1 MREEKAM
8 ATIYEEVSR
17 TFNEYLLIPRLTKK
31 THLPDEVSLKTPIT
45 RFRRGEQPDIE
56 LNIPFTSAIMQAVS
70 DDRLAIALAL
80 QGGLSFIYSSQSIK
94 DQAAMVQ
101 KVKRFKLGFV
111 ESRYNLTKDAT
122 LSDVVRIKEK
132 TDHSTITITSDGSPH
147 GKLEGI
153 ITSRDWR
160 VPQMDLSTPVVDFM
174 TPFES
179 LICGEDG
186 ITLNEA
192 YDRLW
197 EHKLSVLPIINGQIL
212 TALVFRKDY
221 DSDEQNP
228 SALMDERKSYMVGA
242 GVNTHDYRKRI
253 PVLVESGADVLCI
266 DSSDGYS
273 EYQKDVISFVRDSYG
288 DTVKIGAGNVVDG
301 YAFRYLADAG
311 ADFIKIGVGGG
322 SICITREQKG
332 IGRGQATAILEV
344 AKARDQ
350 YYEETGI
357 YVPIASDGGIV
368 QDYHVTL
375 ALAMGAD
382 FVMLGRYFA
391 RFEEAPGRRYRVN
404 GNFVKEYWGEG
415 SNRARNWARYD
426 RHDTRQMTFEEG
438 VDSYVPY
445 AGPLKDNLSI
455 TLAKI
460 KSTMVNSGC
469 MSIGEFR
476 ERATLTVVSQMS
488 LNEGSAHDVI
498 LKEQSF

>member
-1 MREEKAM
+1 M
-8 ATIYEEVSR
+8 AKIYEEVSR

-31 THLPDEVSLKTPIT
+31 EHFPDEVSLKTPIT
-45 RFRRGEQPDIE
+45 RFRKGERPDIE

-94 DQAAMVQ
+94 DQAAMIR
-101 KVKRFKLGFV
+101 KVKQFKLGFV
-111 ESRYNLTKDAT
+111 ESRYNLTKEAT

-147 GKLEGI
+147 GMLEGI

-174 TPFES
+174 TPFDN

-186 ITLNEA
+186 ITLDEA
-192 YDRLW
+192 YDKLW
-197 EHKLSVLPIINGQIL
+197 DHKLSVLPIIHGRTL
-212 TALVFRKDY
+212 SALVFRKDY

-228 SALMDERKSYMVGA
+228 SALMDEKKSYMVGA

-253 PVLVESGADVLCI
+253 PILVESGADVLCI

-273 EYQKDVISFVRDSYG
+273 EYQKDVIDFVRDSYG
-288 DTVKIGAGNVVDG
+288 DRVKIGAGNVVDG

-344 AKARDQ
+344 AKARDA
-350 YYEETGI
+350 YYEQTGI
-357 YVPIASDGGIV
+357 YIPIASDGGIV

-426 RHDTRQMTFEEG
+426 KQDSRQMTFEEG

-445 AGPLKDNLSI
+445 AGPLKDNLTI

-469 MSIGEFR
+469 MSIKEFR
-476 ERATLTVVSQMS
+476 KEATLTVVSQMS

>member
-1 MREEKAM
+1 M
-8 ATIYEEVSR
+8 AKIYDEVSR

-31 THLPDEVSLKTPIT
+31 EHLPDQVSLKTPIC
-45 RFRRGEQPDIE
+45 RFKKGETPDIS

-94 DQAAMVQ
+94 EQAEMIR
-101 KVKRFKLGFV
+101 KVKQFKLGFV
-111 ESRYNLTKDAT
+111 ESRYNLTTKAT

-147 GKLEGI
+147 GELQGI
-153 ITSRDWR
+153 ITDRDWR
-160 VPQMDLSTPVVDFM
+160 VPQMALETPVIDFM
-174 TPFES
+174 TPFDK
-179 LICGEDG
+179 LICGHDG
-186 ITLNEA
+186 ISLDEA
-192 YDRLW
+192 YDMLW
-197 EHKLSVLPIINGQIL
+197 DHKLSVLPIVKGSKL

-221 DSDEQNP
+221 DSDEENP
-228 SALMDERKSYMVGA
+228 SALMDEKKSYMVGA
-242 GVNTHDYRKRI
+242 GVNTHDYKKRI
-253 PVLVESGADVLCI
+253 PALIESGADVLCI

-273 EYQKDVISFVRDSYG
+273 EYQKDVISYVKENYG
-288 DTVKIGAGNVVDG
+288 ETVKIGAGNVVDED
-301 YAFRYLADAG
+301 AFRYLADAG

-344 AKARDQ
+344 AKARDK
-350 YYEETGI
+350 YCEETGI
-357 YVPIASDGGIV
+357 YIPIASDGGIV

-415 SNRARNWARYD
+415 SNRAKNWARYD
-426 RHDTRQMTFEEG
+426 KHDKRQMTFEEG

-445 AGPLKDNLSI
+445 AGPLKDNLAI

-460 KSTMVNSGC
+460 KTTMVNSGC
-469 MSIGEFR
+469 MDIKEFQDK
-476 ERATLTVVSQMS
+476 ATLTVVSEMS

>member
-1 MREEKAM
+1 M
-8 ATIYEEVSR
+8 AKIYEEVSR

-31 THLPDEVSLKTPIT
+31 EHLPDEVSLKTPIT
-45 RFRRGEQPDIE
+45 RFKRGEQPDIE

-111 ESRYNLTKDAT
+111 ESRYNLTKEAT

-132 TDHSTITITSDGSPH
+132 TGHSTITITSDGSPH
-147 GKLEGI
+147 GRLEGI

-160 VPQMDLSTPVVDFM
+160 VPQMELSTPVIDFM

-186 ITLNEA
+186 ITLDEA

-197 EHKLSVLPIINGQIL
+197 DHKLSVLPIINGQTL

-221 DSDEQNP
+221 DSDEENP
-228 SALMDERKSYMVGA
+228 TALMDERKSYMVGA

-273 EYQKDVISFVRDSYG
+273 EYQKDVIGFVRDSYG
-288 DTVKIGAGNVVDG
+288 DTVKIGAGNVVDAD
-301 YAFRYLADAG
+301 AFRYLADAG

-426 RHDTRQMTFEEG
+426 KHDTRQMTFEEG

-445 AGPLKDNLSI
+445 AGPLKDNLTI

-469 MSIGEFR
+469 MSIREFR
-476 ERATLTVVSQMS
+476 REATLTVVSQMS

>member
-8 ATIYEEVSR
+8 AKIYEEVSR

-31 THLPDEVSLKTPIT
+31 KHLPDEVSLKTPIT
-45 RFRRGEQPDIE
+45 RFRKGEQPDIE

-94 DQAAMVQ
+94 DQAAMIR
-101 KVKRFKLGFV
+101 KVKQFKLGFV
-111 ESRYNLTKDAT
+111 ESRYNLTKEAT

-132 TDHSTITITSDGSPH
+132 TNHSTITITSDGSPH
-147 GKLEGI
+147 GELEGI

-174 TPFES
+174 TPFAD

-186 ITLNEA
+186 ISLDEA
-192 YDRLW
+192 YDKLW
-197 EHKLSVLPIINGQIL
+197 DHKLSVLPIINGQML

-228 SALMDERKSYMVGA
+228 SALMDEKKSYMVGA

-253 PVLVESGADVLCI
+253 PILVESGADVLCI

-273 EYQKDVISFVRDSYG
+273 EYQKDVIDFVRDSYG
-288 DTVKIGAGNVVDG
+288 ETVKIGAGNVVDG

-344 AKARDQ
+344 AKARDA

-357 YVPIASDGGIV
+357 YIPIASDGGIV

-426 RHDTRQMTFEEG
+426 KHDTRQLTFEEG

-445 AGPLKDNLSI
+445 AGPLKDNLTI
-455 TLAKI
+455 TLSKI

-469 MSIGEFR
+469 MRIEEFR
-476 ERATLTVVSQMS
+476 EKSTLTVVSQMS